1 MQELERIRAASSD
14 QVRMLVNTQTV
25 SGKFHLASWD
35 LYHQYSGVK
44 NLVVRQCSP
53 LSLVQVQRGSALIG
67 RELQS
72 VALEAVLCH

>member
-53 LSLVQVQRGSALIG
+53 LPLVEVQRGSALIG
-67 RELQS
+67 PETQS
-72 VALEAVLCH
+72 IAYASNLMP